1 MPDEQ
6 MINIEVRPMDSYS
19 SMIVFATDNFDAVA
33 RYFGV
38 EREQI
43 VFIGPAGDT
52 WLIYGRLV
60 WDDEECELMTLRP
73 IVAVKL
79 RDDGT

>member
-1 MPDEQ
+1 MPEEQ
-6 MINIEVRPMDSYS
+6 RINIEVRPLDSYS
-19 SMIVFATDNFDAVA
+19 SITVFATDNFNAVSQ
-33 RYFGV
+33 YFGV

-60 WDDEECELMTLRP
+60 WDDKECELMTLQP
-73 IVAVKL
+73 IAAVKL
-79 RDDGT
+79 REES